1 MEVHSIVALHS
12 EEIWGDE
19 ASKREADRTHARK
32 KKGKVNRLATEVRPT
47 TSADITPRREKQ
59 AGSGR
64 GSSRSRLGG

>member
-32 KKGKVNRLATEVRPT
+32 KKGKSKPACN
-47 TSADITPRREKQ
+47 
-59 AGSGR
+59 
-64 GSSRSRLGG
+64 GGEANNEC